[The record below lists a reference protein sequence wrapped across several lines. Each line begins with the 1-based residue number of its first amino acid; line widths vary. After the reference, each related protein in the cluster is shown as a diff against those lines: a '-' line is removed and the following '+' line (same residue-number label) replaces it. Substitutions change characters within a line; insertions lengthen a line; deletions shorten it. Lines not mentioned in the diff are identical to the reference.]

1 MMLVTINE
9 VSLQQLKT
17 GRQVKETRRAF
28 FGAYKI
34 RTAHS
39 TRKWKTLHS
48 CTTYSADGGASALI
62 MGATAASTTRTT
74 DAVAPRVRC
83 MGEFMAEWATDYPG
97 VCSVIRM
104 DR

>member
-1 MMLVTINE
+1 MSKKRVQH
-9 VSLQQLKT
+9 SSA
-17 GRQVKETRRAF
+17 RTRLEPH
-28 FGAYKI
+28 I
-34 RTAHS
+34 PHE
-39 TRKWKTLHS
+39 KWKTLHS

-62 MGATAASTTRTT
+62 MGATAASRTRSI

-83 MGEFMAEWATDYPG
+83 MGEFMATDYPG